1 MYIADMLSCA
11 YLPVQSS
18 TCKTDYQNFQINQ
31 EAKLYKEIEEIGSC
45 LSCKT

>member
-18 TCKTDYQNFQINQ
+18 TCKADYQINH
-31 EAKLYKEIEEIGSC
+31 EAKLYKKIEEIDPASHV
-45 LSCKT
+45 